1 MANGWGGSRQGA
13 GKPRGA
19 KRRIT
24 EEAIE
29 RAADGETPLEYMLRI
44 MRDTQQAD
52 DRRDKMAIAA
62 ASYMHPKAIEVT
74 GEDGGPIE
82 FEGIA
87 REIVR
92 AHPPTDR

>member
-1 MANGWGGSRQGA
+1 MANGHGGARRGA

-29 RAADGETPLEYMLRI
+29 RAAEGETPLEYMLRI
-44 MRDTQQAD
+44 MRDKQQAN

-62 ASYMHPKAIEVT
+62 ASYMHPRAVEVSGPDGGALSVEVT
-74 GEDGGPIE
+74 RFADDTPAE
-82 FEGIA
+82 
-87 REIVR
+87 
-92 AHPPTDR
+92 

>member
-1 MANGWGGSRQGA
+1 MANGHGGKRTGA

-29 RAADGETPLEYMLRI
+29 RIAATGDETPLEYMLRI
-44 MRDTQQAD
+44 MRNDGEAN

-62 ASYMHPKAIEVT
+62 ASYMHPRAVEVS
-74 GEDGGPIE
+74 GEDGGPL
-82 FEGIA
+82 
-87 REIVR
+87 IVETISFSE
-92 AHPPTDR
+92 AYPASE

>member
-1 MANGWGGSRQGA
+1 MANGHGGARSGA

-44 MRDTQQAD
+44 MRDRGQAD

-62 ASYMHPKAIEVT
+62 ASYMHPRAVEVS
-74 GEDGGPIE
+74 GEDGGPLSVQVIS
-82 FEGIA
+82 FSQVDPA
-87 REIVR
+87 
-92 AHPPTDR
+92 T

>member
-1 MANGWGGSRQGA
+1 MANGHGGSRPGA

-29 RAADGETPLEYMLRI
+29 RAAEGETPLEYMLRI
-44 MRDTQQAD
+44 MRDAEQAD

-62 ASYMHPKAIEVT
+62 ASYMHPRAVEVS
-74 GEDGGPIE
+74 GEGGGPIE
-82 FEGIA
+82 HLFGWLPDNSA
-87 REIVR
+87 
-92 AHPPTDR
+92 

>member
-1 MANGWGGSRQGA
+1 MAGGWGGKREGA

-29 RAADGETPLEYMLRI
+29 RAAEGETPLEYMLRI
-44 MRDTQQAD
+44 MRDREQAD

-62 ASYMHPKAIEVT
+62 ASYMHPRAVEVS
-74 GEDGGPIE
+74 GEDGGPLTV
-82 FEGIA
+82 
-87 REIVR
+87 EIVR
-92 AHPPTDR
+92 YSSDTAPE